1 MHKITKEIRK
11 LINGIFV
18 KFREHL
24 AKKADTLFLHNL
36 SGILETAVRA
46 TNAQYDDV
54 DILKRLDVRLLEVS
68 PGDIGWDV
76 FSLDYRVDGPI
87 KTVSRTEF
95 FRSLS
100 KVPSKILKHLSLTI
114 GPSRC
119 YCTKGFCV

>member
-1 MHKITKEIRK
+1 M
-11 LINGIFV
+11 
-18 KFREHL
+18 

-87 KTVSRTEF
+87 KTVST
-95 FRSLS
+95 L
-100 KVPSKILKHLSLTI
+100 
-114 GPSRC
+114 
-119 YCTKGFCV
+119 FCVNVSFLVILLP

>member
-1 MHKITKEIRK
+1 M
-11 LINGIFV
+11 
-18 KFREHL
+18 

-87 KTVSRTEF
+87 KTVSWTEF
-95 FRSLS
+95 FGSLS
-100 KVPSKILKHLSLTI
+100 KVPSKMLKHLSWTI
-114 GPSRC
+114 GPSCCC
-119 YCTKGFCV
+119 YAMVF

>member
-1 MHKITKEIRK
+1 M
-11 LINGIFV
+11 
-18 KFREHL
+18 

-68 PGDIGWDV
+68 PEDIGWDV

-87 KTVSRTEF
+87 KTVSSTIVVDLIF
-95 FRSLS
+95 YL
-100 KVPSKILKHLSLTI
+100 KIVTFYFI
-114 GPSRC
+114 FP
-119 YCTKGFCV
+119 